1 MSKYLGKRRLVKIM
15 SEETGYDVKMK
26 DCRYDKC
33 RGLETL
39 LYHNWNVKS
48 DYNDYEIVSMNYG
61 SDVCFKTSFSVY
73 DEDGYVGE
81 TVDRKRIYPVF
92 EEEKSE
98 TVEEKPAE
106 TSENC
111 GTFSE
116 WVDAVEFAEDMR
128 IAMQFD
134 DYNAPKEEKVVVEKE
149 VTVAFPVAISDSDE
163 EEVDWIE
170 AMKKTVNSYPETFPK
185 LIVKE
190 IDPDAPQQHL
200 VFEKE
205 EER

>member
-1 MSKYLGKRRLVKIM
+1 MSKYLGKRRLVEIM

-26 DCRYDKC
+26 DCRYEKYH
-33 RGLETL
+33 GMETL
-39 LYHNWNVKS
+39 NYHNWDAKS

-61 SDVCFKTSFSVY
+61 SDVCFKTSSSVY

-81 TVDRKRIYPVF
+81 TVDRKRIYPIF

-98 TVEEKPAE
+98 TVEEKPVE

-111 GTFSE
+111 GTFS
-116 WVDAVEFAEDMR
+116 
-128 IAMQFD
+128 
-134 DYNAPKEEKVVVEKE
+134 NSEEKVVVEKE

-185 LIVKE
+185 LVVKE
-190 IDPDAPQQHL
+190 IDPDAPQQHF